1 MSTESSI
8 LNDTDLIMFT
18 KPTDMEFELDI
29 KLLATEFYEG
39 TVCIKKFFL
48 SFFCVCVLDVLVNFL
63 IILLLLVL

>member
-39 TVCIKKFFL
+39 TVCIKKFFF
-48 SFFCVCVLDVLVNFL
+48 SFFVCACT
-63 IILLLLVL
+63 